1 MPPTHTHGRNKA
13 LDIGWEILLLL
24 AAVAV
29 AAGFIDA
36 VAGGGGLLTI
46 PALLFVGVPPV
57 QAIATNKLQAC
68 FGSFTATRFFV
79 RQGLVRPLAQ
89 RWAIVATA
97 IGAVIGA
104 IAIQL
109 FDSELLVQ
117 LMPFGLMAIAL
128 YLLLA
133 KNFGQGSGQARLKE
147 APFNAS
153 VATGVGVYDGFF
165 GPGTGTF
172 FSLGYSKLRGMNL
185 VQATA
190 HAKLLNFTTNIVS
203 LLVFIVSGQIL
214 FQIGLAMAVGQ
225 ALGARLGAAAAV
237 RQGVDFIRYMTVAV
251 CIAMSVSLLLRQ

>member
-1 MPPTHTHGRNKA
+1 M
-13 LDIGWEILLLL
+13 LEFSWEILALL
-24 AAVAV
+24 AAVAM

-46 PALLFVGVPPV
+46 PALLFAGVPPV

-68 FGSFTATRFFV
+68 FGSFTATRFFG
-79 RQGLVRPLAQ
+79 REKLVSPKQ
-89 RWAIVATA
+89 QKWAIAATGL
-97 IGAVIGA
+97 GAMIGA

-109 FDSELLVQ
+109 FDSGLLVQ
-117 LMPFGLMAIAL
+117 VMPYGLMIIAV

-133 KNFGQGSGQARLKE
+133 RNFGQTAAKEILKP
-147 APFNAS
+147 APFNAT

-185 VQATA
+185 IQATA

-203 LLVFIVSGQIL
+203 LGVFILSGQIL
-214 FQIGLAMAVGQ
+214 FQVGLAMAVGQ
-225 ALGARLGAAAAV
+225 AIGARLGAGAALK
-237 RQGVDFIRYMTVAV
+237 QGVGFIRYMTVLV
-251 CIAMSVSLLLRQ
+251 CIAISISLLLKH